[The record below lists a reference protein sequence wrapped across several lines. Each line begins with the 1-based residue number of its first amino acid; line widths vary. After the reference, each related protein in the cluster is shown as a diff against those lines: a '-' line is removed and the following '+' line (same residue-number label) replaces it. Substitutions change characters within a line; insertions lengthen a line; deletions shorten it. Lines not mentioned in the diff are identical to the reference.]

1 MHTKV
6 SARGIACTQ
15 RITGIQGTRPV
26 CTWHVIAR
34 LAHDKVNHSKV
45 LNMNFSSPGELGGN
59 FEPRVK
65 PSIASDKMISI
76 MFIKAL
82 FIS

>member
-1 MHTKV
+1 
-6 SARGIACTQ
+6 
-15 RITGIQGTRPV
+15 
-26 CTWHVIAR
+26 
-34 LAHDKVNHSKV
+34 
-45 LNMNFSSPGELGGN
+45 MNFSGQGEYEGN